1 MCPFTSLPEGEGPN
15 RFSPSSVKDWQP
27 RRKSVS
33 NACERCRRRKI
44 RCDGSTPCQTCSRFS
59 LPCVRTQKTKEVLA
73 SEHQVMLETRIHQLE
88 SQLAAHVNA
97 PMHGMEG
104 MEGIESI
111 DSSLLPVPS
120 TFDWQSPPPQL
131 SLDTA
136 FPTPFTSGGH
146 DMDLSNFSAGS
157 IASLPSIAI
166 TECEHNPNISS
177 PISPVPSFWSDTTRA
192 SSPESQSKSTPQYPP
207 SLPMSARS
215 QTFSPPAGLHG
226 IDSWEF
232 LGQQDSGQLK
242 PQAPHS
248 QTLSRRTSVSSASLD
263 SDEVSEDLQPLAPIP
278 RLPRQGIF
286 SSRVESPIPGRP
298 GSTFTDRSRAVDA
311 IPLPSRFEAE
321 TLTTEFVQFIES
333 IDGPKPYSLS
343 PAIFRKFCDAVYPEP
358 GSRSSSVDNSLSQ
371 KVVRFHVFMAMAIG
385 MKVRIRDSP
394 ETTNS
399 LLDRCYE
406 LAMQQT
412 SSAVFWQEQGAIEAA
427 QLLSIFASI
436 KKDAPLEPRP
446 LQHAFSW

>member
-1 MCPFTSLPEGEGPN
+1 MCPFTSFPEGEGPN

-44 RCDGSTPCQTCSRFS
+44 RCDGSTPCGTCSRFS

-73 SEHQVMLETRIHQLE
+73 SEHQAMLESRIHQLE
-88 SQLAAHVNA
+88 SQLAAHVNS
-97 PMHGMEG
+97 PMHG

-111 DSSLLPVPS
+111 DSSLMS
-120 TFDWQSPPPQL
+120 GSSSFDWQSPPPQL

-136 FPTPFTSGGH
+136 FPAPFTPGQ
-146 DMDLSNFSAGS
+146 DMDLGSFSAGS

-177 PISPVPSFWSDTTRA
+177 PISPVPSFWSGTTRA
-192 SSPESQSKSTPQYPP
+192 SSPELQPTSAPQYPP

-226 IDSWEF
+226 GESWEF
-232 LGQQDSGQLK
+232 LGQQDDGQLK
-242 PQAPHS
+242 PHAAHS
-248 QTLSRRTSVSSASLD
+248 QTFSRRTSVSSASLD
-263 SDEVSEDLQPLAPIP
+263 SDEASEDLQPLAPIP

-286 SSRVESPIPGRP
+286 SPRTESPISSGTPTA
-298 GSTFTDRSRAVDA
+298 SFTDRSRAMDA

-321 TLTTEFVQFIES
+321 TLTTEFVHFIDS
-333 IDGPKPYSLS
+333 ISGPKPYSLS
-343 PAIFRKFCDAVYPEP
+343 PAVFAKLCEAVYPEP
-358 GSRSSSVDNSLSQ
+358 GSRSSSVDNTLSQ

-394 ETTNS
+394 EPSNA

-412 SSAVFWQEQGAIEAA
+412 SSAVFWQEQGSVEAA
-427 QLLSIFASI
+427 QLMSIFASI
-436 KKDAPLEPRP
+436 RKEVAVEPKP

>member
-1 MCPFTSLPEGEGPN
+1 MWCYLDLFGEYQPYCNIYLP
-15 RFSPSSVKDWQP
+15 RSS
-27 RRKSVS
+27 
-33 NACERCRRRKI
+33 
-44 RCDGSTPCQTCSRFS
+44 
-59 LPCVRTQKTKEVLA
+59 
-73 SEHQVMLETRIHQLE
+73 SEHQAMLETRIHQLE

-111 DSSLLPVPS
+111 DSTLIPGPS

-131 SLDTA
+131 TLDTA
-136 FPTPFTSGGH
+136 FPTPFTPGGH
-146 DMDLSNFSAGS
+146 DMDLGSFSAGS

-177 PISPVPSFWSDTTRA
+177 PISPVPSFWSGTTRA
-192 SSPESQSKSTPQYPP
+192 SSPESQPTSAPQYPP

-226 IDSWEF
+226 VDSWEF

-263 SDEVSEDLQPLAPIP
+263 SDEASEDLQPLAPIP

-286 SSRVESPIPGRP
+286 SPRGESPIGRP
-298 GSTFTDRSRAVDA
+298 ASTFTDRSRAMDA

-321 TLTTEFVQFIES
+321 TLTTEFVHFIDS
-333 IDGPKPYSLS
+333 IPGPKPYSIS
-343 PAIFRKFCDAVYPEP
+343 PAIFAKFCDAVYPEP

-406 LAMQQT
+406 LAMQQM

-436 KKDAPLEPRP
+436 RKDAPEPKP